1 MKHMLFSLFRGSHFH
16 RKAAAQKSR
25 SPFQSSLLCLA
36 LFFVFSAFTPQ
47 AYGACGEEIS
57 ATTQELVA
65 EEQALQTTT
74 QHVRSSREQ
83 LRMLDTD
90 LQGLLTN
97 PPESVDKTLA
107 RQLAT
112 LRNREIEPKRRTL
125 ENLRTQHEEA
135 RQQWE
140 RGHRLLSPQL
150 VEAQMAFQAKTLS
163 REDFCRVREAYH
175 QALRLY
181 LAGMQNYRQGMDL
194 YARALDECAEQF
206 FTPYIKGFTEPQQ
219 WEELIIQLKRGDFLH
234 EILVPMTANAIRSVP
249 PDTPPE

>member
-1 MKHMLFSLFRGSHFH
+1 MKYMLFSLFRGSHFRH
-16 RKAAAQKSR
+16 KAAAQKSR
-25 SPFQSSLLCLA
+25 SPFQFSHLCLA
-36 LFFVFSAFTPQ
+36 LFLVFSPFTPQ
-47 AYGACGEEIS
+47 AYAACGEEIS

-65 EEQALQTTT
+65 EEQALQTTE

-97 PPESVDKTLA
+97 PPESFDKTLA
-107 RQLAT
+107 RQLAA
-112 LRNREIEPKRRTL
+112 LRSREIEPKRRTL

-150 VEAQMAFQAKTLS
+150 VEAQTAFQAKTLS

-181 LAGMQNYRQGMDL
+181 LAGMQNYRQGMNL
-194 YARALDECAEQF
+194 YARALDE
-206 FTPYIKGFTEPQQ
+206 
-219 WEELIIQLKRGDFLH
+219 
-234 EILVPMTANAIRSVP
+234 
-249 PDTPPE
+249 